1 MKYICLILFFVFA
14 SQVHAQYVL
23 PYPGPMPGN
32 KMYHVMRLIDELQR
46 FWYWGNIAKFKF
58 NLGLSD
64 KYLVEAKTLFEYGQ
78 YLLAVESLKRSD
90 MYFDQLPLFIE
101 GAKSEGKDVAEMQKT
116 YVEAGKKHSE
126 VLIALKEILPETF
139 EWTPE
144 KSQPTVLL
152 LHERIITSIALRNK
166 ILL

>member
-1 MKYICLILFFVFA
+1 MKYICLILLFVLA

-32 KMYHVMRLIDELQR
+32 KLYQVMRLVDELQK

-64 KYLVEAKTLFEYGQ
+64 KYLVEAKILFEYRQ
-78 YLLAVESLKRSD
+78 YFLAVESLKRSD
-90 MYFDQLPLFIE
+90 LYFNQLPLYIN
-101 GAKSEGKDVAEMQKT
+101 GAKSEGKDVNELQKT
-116 YVEAGKKHSE
+116 YGQAVKKHIE
-126 VLIALKEILPETF
+126 VLLFLKEILPETF

-144 KSQPTVLL
+144 KSQPTLLL
-152 LHERIITSIALRNK
+152 LHEYITASTALRNK
-166 ILL
+166 TSL